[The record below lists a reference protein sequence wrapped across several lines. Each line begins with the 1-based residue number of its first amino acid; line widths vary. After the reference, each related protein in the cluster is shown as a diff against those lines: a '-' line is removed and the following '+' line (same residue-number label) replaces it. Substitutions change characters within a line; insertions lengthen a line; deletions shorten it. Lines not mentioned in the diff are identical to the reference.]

1 MHLAGPDVHSANRA
15 GVVGA
20 GGDAVAASAQFERL
34 RYRVLA
40 TAAQRLATGDAPC
53 GEDAAPQRSEAR
65 QGNPCIIRA
74 TGVEATALPQQGAEP
89 AFVQAEQK
97 KQESGQ
103 DSSRGQ
109 DGWRFVVHLSIP
121 EARLLV

>member
-1 MHLAGPDVHSANRA
+1 MGRVGVMPATAQDKAFGHRILSA
-15 GVVGA
+15 
-20 GGDAVAASAQFERL
+20 
-34 RYRVLA
+34 
-40 TAAQRLATGDAPC
+40 AAQRLAAGKP
-53 GEDAAPQRSEAR
+53 PQGQRTATQRTEACN
-65 QGNPCIIRA
+65 GNPCIIGA
-74 TGVEATALPQQGAEP
+74 TGVEATTLPQQGAEP